1 MARSLLSYGS
11 EVKKI
16 SSNNRRRIEG
26 AEMRFLV
33 AAAGVTFKGEKK
45 SRYIRKELQTDN
57 IKTHNYKMQKH
68 VMEIFSK
75 YRRKSY
81 PKESF
86 GMWST
91 GERK

>member
-1 MARSLLSYGS
+1 
-11 EVKKI
+11 
-16 SSNNRRRIEG
+16 
-26 AEMRFLV
+26 
-33 AAAGVTFKGEKK
+33 
-45 SRYIRKELQTDN
+45 
-57 IKTHNYKMQKH
+57 

-91 GERK
+91 GERKWRKINNKIA